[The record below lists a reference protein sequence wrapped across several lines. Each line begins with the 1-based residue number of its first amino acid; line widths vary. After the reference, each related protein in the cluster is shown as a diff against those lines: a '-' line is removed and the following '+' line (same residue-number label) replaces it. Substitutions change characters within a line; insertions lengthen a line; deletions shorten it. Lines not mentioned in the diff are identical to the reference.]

1 MPDGPSITLT
11 TSVYERLRRDL
22 LKAVFAPGEKLRIEA
37 LCGRYEVGA
46 SPVREALSRLLAEGI
61 VTRED
66 QRGFRVPPV
75 SLEDLRE
82 LTDTRCAI
90 NELALRRAIARGDSA
105 WEEQVL
111 LAYHRLSRTPVYL
124 PGGTEVSPD
133 WERRH
138 RDFHNAL
145 IATCGSRWICDF
157 SATLFDLAD
166 RYRHLSSTADH
177 HRNFAD
183 EHRAIMEAVISRNAD
198 LAVGLLNTHVSR
210 TSEIVALVERWGD
223 PAKET

>member
-1 MPDGPSITLT
+1 MLDGPSITLT

-22 LKAVFAPGEKLRIEA
+22 LKADFAPGEKLRIEA

-46 SPVREALSRLLAEGI
+46 SPIREALSRLSAEGI

-66 QRGFRVPPV
+66 QRGFRVPQV

-124 PGGTEVSPD
+124 PGGTAVSPD
-133 WERRH
+133 WDRRH
-138 RDFHNAL
+138 RVFHNTL

-157 SATLFDLAD
+157 SATLFDLAE

-177 HRNFAD
+177 HRNFED
-183 EHRAIMEAVISRNAD
+183 EHRAIMEAVISRDAD
-198 LAVGLLNTHVSR
+198 LAVGLLNKHVSR
-210 TSEIVALVERWGD
+210 TSEIVALVERWGT